1 MDKYWE
7 KLADIAEIMLPVVL
21 GFSASLILEGMSSDD
36 TSTATLIGLFVLA
49 SVIVELL
56 VIIIYRKVRRKHS
69 SGVGKLE
76 QWIEYDKK
84 RKEIEEQMD
93 RLHAELIDSNM
104 SRYVDLNR
112 LIISGQSSV
121 VEKQMNCS
129 DAFLQQYGLDKNSVT
144 VKENSAVFLTPF
156 NQEGHRLYRKCQQV
170 LGDMGILLR
179 RSDNYVEKDN
189 ILANII
195 SLIVQSEFV
204 VANIDGRN
212 PNVYYEIGIAH
223 AIGKPTILISKS
235 KGALEDVG
243 FDIRQKRIILYETD
257 DDLDNK
263 LMYQIS
269 MLKSP
274 KSE

>member
-1 MDKYWE
+1 MDKYLE
-7 KLADIAEIMLPVVL
+7 KLADIAEVALPIFLGLGASVL
-21 GFSASLILEGMSSDD
+21 VSTKNNDDISLIAILIL
-36 TSTATLIGLFVLA
+36 ATVIAELSVL
-49 SVIVELL
+49 
-56 VIIIYRKVRRKHS
+56 IIYRKSRKKQT
-69 SGVGKLE
+69 SGVDKLE
-76 QWIEYDKK
+76 KWIEYDKK

-93 RLHAELIDSNM
+93 RLYAELTNSSM

-112 LIISGQSSV
+112 LIILGQP
-121 VEKQMNCS
+121 S
-129 DAFLQQYGLDKNSVT
+129 DAKTKTYYSDDFLLQFGIDKNSVV
-144 VKENSAVFLTPF
+144 VKENTAVFLTPF
-156 NQEGHRLYRKCQQV
+156 NPDGHRLYRKCQQV

-179 RSDNYVEKDN
+179 RSDNYVEKDD
-189 ILANII
+189 ILSNII
-195 SLIVQSEFV
+195 LLIVQSEFI

-212 PNVYYEIGIAH
+212 PNVYYELGIAH

-235 KGALEDVG
+235 KGALGDVG